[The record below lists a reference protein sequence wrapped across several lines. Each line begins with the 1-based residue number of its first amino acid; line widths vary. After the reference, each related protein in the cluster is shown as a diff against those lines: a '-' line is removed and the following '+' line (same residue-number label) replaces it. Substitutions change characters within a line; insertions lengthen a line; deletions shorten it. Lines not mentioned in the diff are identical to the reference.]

1 MQFVLTETG
10 KPVKKTGPPVM
21 TIFLVILAHI
31 LFWQLLQSSN
41 SSLYPHKSTDIHYL
55 ELLQVPRPVVT
66 EPVKTASPSVKPVLV
81 NKPTIRPA
89 PASRSSQAARPV
101 TEPITKPVAEVTD
114 RHNPHAPQASSDEHP
129 GVTAPGLDLDAVR
142 SSALAMERK
151 RKPTEIEQMQASHR
165 QTDTLEKRLGE
176 GTKRAEKKDCLKAFS
191 GIGVLAVIPLVASTV
206 IDTGCKW

>member
-10 KPVKKTGPPVM
+10 KPVKNPGLPVM

-41 SSLYPHKSTDIHYL
+41 SALYPHKGTDIHYL

-66 EPVKTASPSVKPVLV
+66 EPVKTASLPVKPVQAT
-81 NKPTIRPA
+81 KPTIRQV
-89 PASRSSQAARPV
+89 PASRSSKAARQVP
-101 TEPITKPVAEVTD
+101 EPVAEVTD
-114 RHNPHAPQASSDEHP
+114 KHKPPAPQASSDERP

-165 QTDTLEKRLGE
+165 QTDSLEKRLGE

>member
-10 KPVKKTGPPVM
+10 KPVKNPGLPVM

-41 SSLYPHKSTDIHYL
+41 SALYPHKSTDIHYL

-66 EPVKTASPSVKPVLV
+66 EPVKTASLPLKPVQAT
-81 NKPTIRPA
+81 KSTIRQV
-89 PASRSSQAARPV
+89 PASRSQAAPPV
-101 TEPITKPVAEVTD
+101 TEPVAEVTD
-114 RHNPHAPQASSDEHP
+114 KHKPPAQQASSDERP

-151 RKPTEIEQMQASHR
+151 RRPTEIEQMQASHR
-165 QTDTLEKRLGE
+165 QADSLEKRLGE

>member
-10 KPVKKTGPPVM
+10 KPVKKPGLPVM

-55 ELLQVPRPVVT
+55 EFLQVPKPVVT
-66 EPVKTASPSVKPVLV
+66 EPVKTASLPVKPVLV
-81 NKPTIRPA
+81 KKPTNRPA
-89 PASRSSQAARPV
+89 PASRSQAARQVP
-101 TEPITKPVAEVTD
+101 EPVAEVTD
-114 RHNPHAPQASSDEHP
+114 KHTPPAPQASSDERP
-129 GVTAPGLDLDAVR
+129 GITAPGLDLDTVR

-165 QTDTLEKRLGE
+165 QADSLEKRLGE